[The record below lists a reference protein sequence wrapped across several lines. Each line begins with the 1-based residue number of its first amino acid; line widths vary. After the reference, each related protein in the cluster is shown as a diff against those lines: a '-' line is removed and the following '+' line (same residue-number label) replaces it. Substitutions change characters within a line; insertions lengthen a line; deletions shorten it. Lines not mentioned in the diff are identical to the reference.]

1 MINATNIGKRIRKLR
16 KERGLSQERMKTIVD
31 DNGEKSFPLDGD
43 DEEFAIYINP
53 IFD

>member
-1 MINATNIGKRIRKLR
+1 
-16 KERGLSQERMKTIVD
+16 MKKTTKVIVD

-43 DEEFAIYINP
+43 DEELVIYINP